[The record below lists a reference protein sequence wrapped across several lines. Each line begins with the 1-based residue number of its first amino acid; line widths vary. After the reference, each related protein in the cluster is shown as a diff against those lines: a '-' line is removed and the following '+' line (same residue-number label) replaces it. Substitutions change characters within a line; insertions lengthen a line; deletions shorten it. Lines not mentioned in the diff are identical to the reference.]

1 MSLLSSH
8 LAQIQLGHGYLYLR
22 EDTRA
27 PVPQGGHAGTCPS
40 GRTHWHL
47 SLREDRG
54 TCPSV
59 RTCRH
64 LSLRENTLAPDP
76 QAGQRHL
83 SLREDMW
90 VPVPQGGHGYLS
102 LRQDT
107 GICPSKTQA
116 PVPQEGHMGTCPSGR
131 TQVPV
136 TQGRDVGTCPQP
148 TVVKS
153 DLNFQG
159 SNDVQLYNCVWY
171 GIVEFTIF

>member
-27 PVPQGGHAGTCPS
+27 PVPQGGHVGTCPS
-40 GRTHWHL
+40 GRTC
-47 SLREDRG
+47 G
-54 TCPSV
+54 
-59 RTCRH
+59 H

-148 TVVKS
+148 TVVKG
-153 DLNFQG
+153 DMNFQG